1 MNAASWKATHAQAAA
16 LRLLTAEGFSIDSLG
31 TSIRMK
37 RGNDYRLVQLD
48 GAQKRAMGA
57 KR

>member
-1 MNAASWKATHAQAAA
+1 MSEQKPTTAQAATV
-16 LRLLTAEGFSIDSLG
+16 RQLTAEGFSIDSLG

>member
-1 MNAASWKATHAQAAA
+1 MSEQKPTTAQAATV
-16 LRLLTAEGFSIDSLG
+16 RQLTAECFSIDSLG